1 MVRSANLR
9 KFKSPLITD
18 YFLYISVQKIT
29 HFLSFPSKS
38 WCKFF
43 PAPALLK
50 PTPHKDFRRFFL
62 LITQCK
68 NKHLPTFRWSVS
80 IPPTPPNAP
89 PARPKSRSPGN
100 RLPRRH
106 RASVAARPPC
116 PAGIRFWLPARR
128 CVAR

>member
-18 YFLYISVQKIT
+18 YFPYISVQKIT
-29 HFLSFPSKS
+29 HFLSNQSKS

-62 LITQCK
+62 LPTQCK
-68 NKHLPTFRWSVS
+68 NKHLPTRNIFRR
-80 IPPTPPNAP
+80 
-89 PARPKSRSPGN
+89 PA
-100 RLPRRH
+100 
-106 RASVAARPPC
+106 V
-116 PAGIRFWLPARR
+116 F
-128 CVAR
+128 